1 MSRYDLEHYL
11 VPRHQRHDITVERV
25 LGLYHRNLLIKDIAQ
40 ALGCDQVTVRR
51 RLRAVGITKS
61 ECYSRSMRLDWR
73 GWKKKEEFL

>member
-1 MSRYDLEHYL
+1 MGRYDPEHYL
-11 VPRHQRHDITVERV
+11 VPRHQRHDVTVERV

-73 GWKKKEEFL
+73 GWKKKEVLL